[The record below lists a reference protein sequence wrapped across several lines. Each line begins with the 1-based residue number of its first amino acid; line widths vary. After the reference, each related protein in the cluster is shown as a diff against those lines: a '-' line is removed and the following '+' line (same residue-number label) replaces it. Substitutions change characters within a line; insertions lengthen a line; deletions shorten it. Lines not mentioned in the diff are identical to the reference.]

1 VTETAAA
8 APGETFSQEHFIG
21 LYLAKTDPWDNA
33 TSWHNRRKYAVTVAA
48 LPRERYR
55 SAYEPG
61 CSIGMLTR
69 LLAERCDEL
78 LAADCVDEAV
88 AGARETVRDLPHVRV
103 ETAMLPAGLPD
114 ATFDLIVLGD
124 LLYYLSAADLEVLLA
139 GLVERLEPGGDL
151 VSVHF
156 RNRQTGGDYDG
167 ASVHEV
173 LAARSGLERVVHH
186 EDEWF
191 LLDVLRRVATEKQA

>member
-1 VTETAAA
+1 MTDAA
-8 APGETFSQEHFIG
+8 APEATVSQEHFIG
-21 LYLAKTDPWDNA
+21 MYLAKTDPWDNA
-33 TSWHNRRKYAVTVAA
+33 TSWHNRRKYAVTLAA

-69 LLAERCDEL
+69 QLAPRCDEL
-78 LAADCVDEAV
+78 LASDCVDEAV
-88 AGARETVRDLPHVRV
+88 RTAREQVGEFPHVRV
-103 ETAMLPAGLPD
+103 EPEMLPADLPD

-124 LLYYLSAADLEVLLA
+124 LLYYLSAADLETMLD
-139 GLVERLEPGGDL
+139 GLVKRLEPGGDL

-156 RNRQTGGDYDG
+156 HDRQTGGNYDG
-167 ASVHEV
+167 ASVHAA
-173 LAARSGLERVVHH
+173 LAARPGLERVVHH

-191 LLDVLRRVATEKQA
+191 VLDVLRRLP